1 MGLFNSIFGTASTID
16 PNDLRQEFRPVLTQG
31 EQITA
36 AFKVV
41 RDLYVFTQWRLIFTD
56 KQGLTGK
63 KVEYHSIPYKS
74 ISQFS
79 VETAGHFDA
88 DAELKIYI
96 SGNPNPIKKEFR
108 GRTDIVQIQQMLA
121 TYVLAPH
128 SSNTSDHA
136 PVPVAAPPVR
146 FFLYT
151 KDGVT
156 GPHEMSVLMA
166 MWSAGQIDAGT
177 TCCLEGSEE
186 WQDCGTV
193 LGKSGGA
200 AS

>member
-1 MGLFNSIFGTASTID
+1 MGLFNAIFGTAATVD
-16 PNDLRQEFRPVLTQG
+16 PNELQREFAPVLTQG

-36 AFKVV
+36 AFKVI

-108 GRTDIVQIQQMLA
+108 GRTDIVRIQQMLA
-121 TYVLAPH
+121 TYVLNPQ
-128 SSNTSDHA
+128 SSIASQN
-136 PVPVAAPPVR
+136 VPAAAPPSIR
-146 FFLYT
+146 YFLYL

-156 GPHEMSVLMA
+156 GPHEVPALLA
-166 MWSAGQIDAGT
+166 MWSSGQIASGT

-186 WQDCGTV
+186 WQDCTEV
-193 LGKSGGA
+193 LGKYR
-200 AS
+200 